1 MLKLAKRLALVALL
15 IAGAGIAASPV
26 RILIVN
32 ERLLMC
38 SFRCPSSSCRTRT
51 ATGLAASLWSARPCR
66 AGDFRGQIS
75 GRRFTRPIWQIPSFP
90 DPDIWGAYRKPELSG
105 ISKITTCRIHDT
117 ANPRQ
122 ISQRRAGAEP
132 ARGARRQGRGF
143 RDSA

>member
-51 ATGLAASLWSARPCR
+51 ATGLAALVGPAMGRSQASQIATSRTF
-66 AGDFRGQIS
+66 AGG
-75 GRRFTRPIWQIPSFP
+75 
-90 DPDIWGAYRKPELSG
+90 KG
-105 ISKITTCRIHDT
+105 IS
-117 ANPRQ
+117 RQ
-122 ISQRRAGAEP
+122 LFGTEPGPLELAHLLAQRTSEAV
-132 ARGARRQGRGF
+132 
-143 RDSA
+143 S